1 MSDNQQFFAD
11 TATRIL
17 ADRLEQKHIV
27 AAESRA
33 LPGELFATLAENG
46 IFLMLVPEDQG
57 GIGASLAE
65 ALAILQPAGSAAAPG
80 PLLETMLG
88 NSLLAQAGL
97 APVEGTIALS
107 FVDAQDLT
115 GAVTLHDV
123 FWGGVA
129 DHVLAIANQQGRAR
143 ITLSRRQD
151 WTATAGENAAG
162 EPCDRLTA
170 PALPGQSAV
179 LETPGSYGDAL
190 RRAALLRA
198 GQQLG
203 AIEWAFTRT
212 IEYTGE
218 RSQFGKQISKF
229 QVIQQM
235 LAELAGH
242 VLATSVLLDAAAAGF
257 SETLVAAAISRMGD
271 AADSA
276 IAICHQVH
284 GAIGYSKEYAL
295 NYRTRR
301 LMAWRADF
309 GGVEYWRGSLARSF
323 ITATREEFWP
333 AVSDAGLQ
341 GAA

>member
-1 MSDNQQFFAD
+1 MSDNQQFFRD
-11 TATRIL
+11 TAERIL

-27 AAESRA
+27 AAESRV

-46 IFLMLVPEDQG
+46 IFLMLVPEEQG
-57 GIGASLAE
+57 GIGASVAE
-65 ALAILQPAGSAAAPG
+65 ALAILKPAGSAAAPG

-88 NSLLAQAGL
+88 NGLLAQAGV
-97 APVEGTIALS
+97 APVEGTIALA
-107 FVDAQDLT
+107 FVGADELA

-123 FWGGVA
+123 GWGGLA
-129 DHVLAIANQQGRAR
+129 DHVLVVADDAGRAR
-143 ITLSRRQD
+143 LTLSAGAD
-151 WTATAGENAAG
+151 WLATPGEGAAG
-162 EPCDRLTA
+162 EPSDRLSA
-170 PALPGQSAV
+170 PSLPGASAV
-179 LETPGSYGDAL
+179 LDAAGSYADAL

-203 AIEWAFTRT
+203 AIEWSFTRS
-212 IEYTGE
+212 IDYTGE
-218 RSQFGKQISKF
+218 RSQFGKPIAKF

-242 VLATSVLLDAAAAGF
+242 VLAASTLLDAAPVGL
-257 SETLVAAAISRMGD
+257 SETLVAAAISRVGD

-309 GGVEYWRGSLARSF
+309 GGVEYWRGALARGF
-323 ITATREEFWP
+323 ITATREQFWP